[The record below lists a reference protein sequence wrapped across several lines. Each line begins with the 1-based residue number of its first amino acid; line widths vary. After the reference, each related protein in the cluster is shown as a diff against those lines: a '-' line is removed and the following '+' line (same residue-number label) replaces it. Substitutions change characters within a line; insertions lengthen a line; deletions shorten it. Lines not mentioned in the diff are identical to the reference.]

1 MSQKNDAGTFTMDYL
16 KVHLACFNKILKLI
30 FHKQPTN
37 LAPFS
42 QVFLYF

>member
-1 MSQKNDAGTFTMDYL
+1 MSEKNDAGMFTMDYL
-16 KVHLACFNKILKLI
+16 KVHLACFHKIFKFI

-37 LAPFS
+37 LAHFS